1 VSEAEDE
8 TARETRLIELARQK
22 GLRLRKSQRGKY
34 MLIKVERVF
43 GHSERGAPSATLDQI
58 EEHLTREP
66 DYQMYI
72 LGPPGR

>member
-1 VSEAEDE
+1 
-8 TARETRLIELARQK
+8 
-22 GLRLRKSQRGKY
+22 
-34 MLIKVERVF
+34 VF

-66 DYQMYI
+66 DYQMYF